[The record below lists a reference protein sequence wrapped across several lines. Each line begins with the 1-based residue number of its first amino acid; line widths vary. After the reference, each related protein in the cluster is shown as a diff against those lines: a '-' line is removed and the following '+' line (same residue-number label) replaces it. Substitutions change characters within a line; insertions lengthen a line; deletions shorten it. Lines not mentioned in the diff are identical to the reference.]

1 MAIHYS
7 ESEYAHEHW
16 WFFDEGL
23 AIHEFLKSLLVVAK
37 PFSTAAI
44 SAWRLQHKATSQQ
57 LHYLISLIR
66 YTGEGEWL
74 IDRTAIWFLDCF
86 LSTPYPCRLLGHAWL
101 IATTEVHKLIKTI
114 FIAGYIEVMS

>member
-7 ESEYAHEHW
+7 ESEYAHDW

-23 AIHEFLKSLLVVAK
+23 AIHEVLKSLLVVAK

-57 LHYLISLIR
+57 QLHYLISLLWQVKSIER
-66 YTGEGEWL
+66 YDDTL
-74 IDRTAIWFLDCF
+74 YR
-86 LSTPYPCRLLGHAWL
+86 
-101 IATTEVHKLIKTI
+101 
-114 FIAGYIEVMS
+114 